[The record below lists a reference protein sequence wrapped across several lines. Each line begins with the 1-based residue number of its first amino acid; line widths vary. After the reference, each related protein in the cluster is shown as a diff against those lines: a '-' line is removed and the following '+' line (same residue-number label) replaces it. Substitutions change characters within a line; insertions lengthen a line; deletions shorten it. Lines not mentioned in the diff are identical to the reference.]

1 MSQLRLPF
9 PSLSPAAYQGLLATN
24 KALTEGPLGLPL
36 LELVFLRVSQI
47 NGCAFCLGK
56 HSQTLRECEVPQEK
70 LDCLAGW
77 RISERFDARE
87 RAALAW
93 TESVT
98 LVTQG
103 HVPDAVYEQARE
115 QFSEQELIDLTLAII
130 TINSYNRINVA
141 FRTPAGNY
149 VPGQHAVAAH

>member
-9 PSLSPAAYQGLLATN
+9 SSLSPAAYQGLLATN
-24 KALTEGPLGLPL
+24 TALAASPLGLPL

-56 HSQTLRECEVPQEK
+56 HSQTLRECEVPQAK

-77 RISERFDARE
+77 RISELFDERE

-93 TESVT
+93 AET
-98 LVTQG
+98 LTYVSEKG
-103 HVPDAVYEQARE
+103 APDALYEPLKAHLCDVE
-115 QFSEQELIDLTLAII
+115 ISDLTM
-130 TINSYNRINVA
+130 
-141 FRTPAGNY
+141 
-149 VPGQHAVAAH
+149 AVALMNAFNRLAVGMNL

>member
-9 PSLSPAAYQGLLATN
+9 PTLSPAAYQGLLATN
-24 KALTEGPLGLPL
+24 KALVEGPLGLPL

-56 HSQTLRECEVPQEK
+56 HSQTLRDSGVAQNK

-77 RISERFDARE
+77 RISELFDARE

-93 TESVT
+93 AET
-98 LVTQG
+98 LTYVSEKG
-103 HVPDAVYEQARE
+103 APDELYEPLEAH
-115 QFSEQELIDLTLAII
+115 FSSAEISDLTLAVSLM
-130 TINSYNRINVA
+130 NAFNRL
-141 FRTPAGNY
+141 
-149 VPGQHAVAAH
+149 AVGMKL